1 MPHFNTLEPT
11 KPATKKEVKPT
22 YKPSGQLPMNQEIM
36 QKSGDSV
43 QNLTTK
49 DNSMDID
56 QK

>member
-11 KPATKKEVKPT
+11 EPATKKEVKPT